1 MLKQLGKAQ
10 ISRTPL
16 RGVAQMDAIIR
27 KNAAPGGLRNA
38 RTMYWAIARHKHNRL
53 DLFEA
58 RIGGVDVLPV
68 FSSEE
73 QAEAFLLSQ
82 VTGEWETRPT
92 GVGELISLLSDPYRH
107 TTRVALDPPPEAM
120 DETVLVPVG
129 VGQQVFLDSLLGR
142 GRGWFEDSLNARTD
156 RPAKHTA

>member
-1 MLKQLGKAQ
+1 ME
-10 ISRTPL
+10 T
-16 RGVAQMDAIIR
+16 IIR
-27 KNAAPGGLRNA
+27 KSAAPGGVRNA

-58 RIGGVDVLPV
+58 RIGGGNVLPV

-82 VTGEWETRPT
+82 ATGEWETRPT

-120 DETVLVPVG
+120 DETIPVPVG
-129 VGQQVFLDSLLGR
+129 MGQQVFLDSLLGR
-142 GRGWFEDSLNARTD
+142 GRGWFEDR
-156 RPAKHTA
+156 R

>member
-1 MLKQLGKAQ
+1 ME
-10 ISRTPL
+10 T
-16 RGVAQMDAIIR
+16 VIR
-27 KNAAPGGLRNA
+27 KSVAPGGVRNT

-58 RIGGVDVLPV
+58 RLGGGNVLPV

-73 QAEAFLLSQ
+73 RAEAFLLSQ
-82 VTGEWETRPT
+82 ATGEWETRPT

-120 DETVLVPVG
+120 DEKIPVPVG
-129 VGQQVFLDSLLGR
+129 MGRQVFLDSLLGR
-142 GRGWFEDSLNARTD
+142 GRGWFEDR
-156 RPAKHTA
+156 R

>member
-1 MLKQLGKAQ
+1 
-10 ISRTPL
+10 
-16 RGVAQMDAIIR
+16 MDTMVL
-27 KNAAPGGLRNA
+27 KNATSGGVRNA
-38 RTMYWAIARHKHNRL
+38 RTMYWAISRHKHDRL

-58 RIGGVDVLPV
+58 RIGGCNVLPV

-73 QAEAFLLSQ
+73 QAEAFLVSR
-82 VTGEWETRPT
+82 TAGEWKTRPT

-129 VGQQVFLDSLLGR
+129 MGQQVFLDSLLGR
-142 GRGWFEDSLNARTD
+142 GRGWFEDSR
-156 RPAKHTA
+156 

>member
-1 MLKQLGKAQ
+1 MN
-10 ISRTPL
+10 T
-16 RGVAQMDAIIR
+16 IIR
-27 KNAAPGGLRNA
+27 KDVAPGGVRNA

-58 RIGGVDVLPV
+58 RIGGGNVLPV

-73 QAEAFLLSQ
+73 QAEAFLLSR
-82 VTGEWETRPT
+82 TAGEWETRPT

-107 TTRVALDPPPEAM
+107 TTRVVLDPSPEAM
-120 DETVLVPVG
+120 DETVLVPAG

-142 GRGWFEDSLNARTD
+142 GRGWFEDTRRTD
-156 RPAKHTA
+156 RPAGNTA